1 MNVRE
6 LRKRLNAYFGSVKN
20 EIIFVSRKTSPAIYV
35 EYEDFHSERHVEADI
50 RRIAGDGWNIIV
62 KRECSESL
70 MRRVDLLLFGNK
82 DNLRAYLAE
91 TLE

>member
-6 LRKRLNAYFGSVKN
+6 LRKRLNAYFGNVRN
-20 EIIFVSRKTSPAIYV
+20 EIIFVNRKESPAIYV

-70 MRRVDLLLFGNK
+70 MRRVDRLLFGNR
-82 DNLRAYLAE
+82 DDLRAYLSE

>member
-6 LRKRLNAYFGSVKN
+6 LRKRLNAYFGNVRN
-20 EIIFVSRKTSPAIYV
+20 EIIFVSRKESPAIYV

-50 RRIAGDGWNIIV
+50 RRIAGDGWNVIV

-70 MRRVDLLLFGNK
+70 MRRVDRLLFGNR
-82 DNLRAYLAE
+82 DDLRAYLSE

>member
-6 LRKRLNAYFGSVKN
+6 LRKRLNAYFGNVRN
-20 EIIFVSRKTSPAIYV
+20 EIIFVSRKESPAIYV

-70 MRRVDLLLFGNK
+70 MRRVDRLLFGNR
-82 DNLRAYLAE
+82 DDLRAYLSE